1 MNNLN
6 IKGLSMT
13 EMLVSVSI
21 LGVLMLAT
29 AEFASTTLK
38 TSYRHTQQVMGI
50 KESRSISERI
60 EQRLDSAE
68 YILPS
73 GKSMSLCTNYSTG
86 TTSGCITVSSDDSLA
101 MLIPSLD
108 NISKYNIVVFY
119 MYTNSDSVTSLYEF
133 VSDAAITWTKGTV
146 PTSNFYTV
154 YGNNSAIASNVIQGE
169 SPLTLYLAD
178 VDSPSD
184 PLYGTGKRSTEDSDA
199 LINRVYWPIVFTK
212 NNINTSVT
220 INGVP
225 KNVPRF
231 L

>member
-1 MNNLN
+1 MNKPNK
-6 IKGLSMT
+6 KGLSMT

-38 TSYRHTQQVMGI
+38 TSYKHTQQVMGI

-68 YILPS
+68 YILPP
-73 GKSMSLCTNYSTG
+73 GKSMNLCTNYTTG
-86 TTSGCITVSSDDSLA
+86 STSGCITVNSSEALA

-108 NISKYNIVVFY
+108 NTLKYNIVVFY
-119 MYTNSDSVTSLYEF
+119 MYTNSNNVTSLFEF
-133 VSDAAITWTKGTV
+133 VSDASITWTKGTV
-146 PTSNFYTV
+146 PVTNFYSV
-154 YGNNSAIASNVIQGE
+154 YGNNSAIASNVIEGE

-184 PLYGTGKRSTEDSDA
+184 PLYGSGKRSSTDTDA
-199 LINRVYWPIVFTK
+199 LINRVYWPIIFTK
-212 NNINTSVT
+212 NNNNINVT